1 MLVVLVTFL
10 KRHKEGTCTHR
21 RVVGSVVYSVGIFL
35 SHLSTRFPQISCIKL
50 LKEGGFFYMNLGVVF
65 DFVGD
70 SNYDM
75 NIASIRFHIYIV
87 MFKTEAS
94 FYIFIASDF

>member
-1 MLVVLVTFL
+1 
-10 KRHKEGTCTHR
+10 
-21 RVVGSVVYSVGIFL
+21 
-35 SHLSTRFPQISCIKL
+35 
-50 LKEGGFFYMNLGVVF
+50 MNLGVVF